1 MTIRDI
7 LNSKGNRVITS
18 APHHTLYLALCTL
31 AENKVGALLVQS
43 DEGRLAGII
52 TERDLMRAVYQDI
65 DLRDTQVESIMT
77 RSLVIGT
84 PDQDI
89 EYVMAEMTNG
99 RFRHMPIVEH
109 DTLVGIISIG
119 DLVKAKLQHTE
130 EEVLQYKDYVALSWH
145 AS

>member
-1 MTIRDI
+1 MIIQDI
-7 LNSKGNRVITS
+7 LDNKGDRVITI

-31 AENKVGALLVQS
+31 TENKVGALLVQN
-43 DEGRLAGII
+43 DQERLVGII
-52 TERDLMRAVYQDI
+52 TERDLMRAVYQDT
-65 DLRDTQVESIMT
+65 DLRDTHVESIMT

-89 EYVMAEMTNG
+89 EYVMTEMTNG
-99 RFRHMPIVEH
+99 RFRHMPVIEN
-109 DTLVGIISIG
+109 DTLIGIISIG

-130 EEVLQYKDYVALSWH
+130 EEVSQYKDYVALSWH

>member
-1 MTIRDI
+1 MTIQDI
-7 LNSKGNRVITS
+7 LNNKGNRVITI

-43 DEGRLAGII
+43 DKERLVGII
-52 TERDLMRAVYQDI
+52 TERDLMRAVYQDT
-65 DLRDTQVESIMT
+65 DLRDTHIESIMT

-84 PDQDI
+84 PDQNI
-89 EYVMAEMTNG
+89 EYVMTEMTNG
-99 RFRHMPIVEH
+99 RFRHMPIVENNA
-109 DTLVGIISIG
+109 LVGIISIG

-130 EEVLQYKDYVALSWH
+130 EELVQYKDYMALSYR

>member
-1 MTIRDI
+1 MTIQDI
-7 LNSKGNRVITS
+7 LDNKGNRVITI
-18 APHHTLYLALCTL
+18 AHHHTLYLALCTL

-43 DEGRLAGII
+43 DEGRLVGII

-65 DLRDTQVESIMT
+65 DLRNTRVESIMT

-84 PDQDI
+84 SDQDI
-89 EYVMAEMTNG
+89 EYVMTQMTEG
-99 RFRHMPIVEH
+99 RFRHMPVVDNDQLI
-109 DTLVGIISIG
+109 GIISIG

-130 EEVLQYKDYVALSWH
+130 EEVSQYKDYVALSWH